1 MNISKT
7 SWHYKVVANTFCSM
21 DRWWPSQSLCIY
33 FWQVILRLVLG
44 LALGLILV
52 SPLVTIITYVTGTIE
67 SSHVLVQLYA
77 SVGFVIGTLYLLG
90 LLVFIFVLLYEGV
103 GWVSRK
109 FPKKHKEPKE
119 PSLLLAYIKAKKDR
133 VCPMITF
140 L

>member
-7 SWHYKVVANTFCSM
+7 AWHYKVVANKFCLI
-21 DRWWPSQSLCIY
+21 DGWWPSQSLCIY

-44 LALGLILV
+44 LALGLLLV

-67 SSHVLVQLYA
+67 SSPFLVQFY
-77 SVGFVIGTLYLLG
+77 SFVGFVIGMLYLLG
-90 LLVFIFVLLYEGV
+90 ALLGIFALLYEGV
-103 GWVSRK
+103 AWVSRK